1 MQRKISLFTHVV
13 VLEIKSQGGFIGILI
28 NDWSKTII
36 VLGLVCCQADSRC
49 LKQGNAMKFPKVEI
63 TGFAKIVCIT
73 CININL
79 GLCYRDKMRST

>member
-13 VLEIKSQGGFIGILI
+13 VLEIKSQGGFIGFLI

-49 LKQGNAMKFPKVEI
+49 LKQGNAMEFPKADI
-63 TGFAKIVCIT
+63 MGFAELFALHV
-73 CININL
+73 
-79 GLCYRDKMRST
+79 S